1 MWCDRYPIS
10 FFWIW
15 TYSCLGMIFLED
27 YSYLIELYW
36 CPFRKSVDCNVR
48 FISKYSIL
56 FHWSICLSLCQ
67 YLTTLITVALLG
79 SVSILCSSFS
89 ILFWLFWFPCIFIFC
104 ISYFR
109 VRTSL
114 SGKKGSWSFDRCCV
128 ESGEYQFGEYCNL
141 NNVKY
146 SSS

>member
-1 MWCDRYPIS
+1 MNIRLSQHDI
-10 FFWIW
+10 FWKTI
-15 TYSCLGMIFLED
+15 L
-27 YSYLIELYW
+27 YLIELYW

-48 FISKYSIL
+48 FISKYSIP

-89 ILFWLFWFPCIFIFC
+89 ILFWLFWFPCIFIFYV
-104 ISYFR
+104 SYFR

-114 SGKKGSWSFDRCCV
+114 SGKKAVGILIEVALNLGSINLGSIAILTMLSIQVHKRRCLSIC
-128 ESGEYQFGEYCNL
+128 
-141 NNVKY
+141 
-146 SSS
+146 